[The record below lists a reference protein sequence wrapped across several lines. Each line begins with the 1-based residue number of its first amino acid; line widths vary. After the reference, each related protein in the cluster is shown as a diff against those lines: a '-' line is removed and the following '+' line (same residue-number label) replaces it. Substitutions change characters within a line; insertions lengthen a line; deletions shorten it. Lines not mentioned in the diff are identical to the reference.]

1 MKLKTLIMFFLL
13 ATTLVATPVFSASQ
27 TYNVEINEAYVFRNI
42 LTDESISNNN
52 EGDLFI
58 LVRYNLPASSTDLA
72 SVDEWCAEIRDNTG
86 CTSTG
91 SIYVD
96 PIFPNTINEGVAFA
110 TVYKDGIATS
120 ITQQEP
126 LKRIGH
132 GLSGIYVDAGHNITF
147 GNASTEVCIE
157 SSTTRPD
164 GTTLV
169 TPKTQDCLYPTWV
182 GGVGSQSDQR
192 NRLANLLSGLGSP
205 IKNLESA
212 LYMPQFALLSPLGKI
227 TPLGSAYSSEALS
240 FMSSIIPSAFQIG
253 AEAVL
258 NSSIVTPTNPDSAF
272 QQELDTASL
281 DLRNNLDKVGG
292 AYFGMSGGAFA
303 TIFMAII
310 GMFLAGAL
318 YSATNNGYMSLVGFT
333 LPMTIGLYFRAPTI
347 SAMFGLIVI
356 MGAFAIWYMIRKVP
370 Q

>member
-1 MKLKTLIMFFLL
+1 MKLKTLIIFFLL

-42 LTDESISNNN
+42 LTDELISNNN

-72 SVDEWCAEIRDNTG
+72 SVDEWCAQVRDNTG

-157 SSTTRPD
+157 SSTAIA
-164 GTTLV
+164 
-169 TPKTQDCLYPTWV
+169 TPRTQNCLFPTWV
-182 GGVGSQSDQR
+182 GGVGSQSDQKD
-192 NRLANLLSGLGSP
+192 RLTNLLSGLGSP

-227 TPLGSAYSSEALS
+227 TPLGSAYTSEALS
-240 FMSSIIPSAFQIG
+240 FMSSIIPGAFQIG

-258 NSSIVTPTNPDSAF
+258 NSSIVVNPTPDSAF
-272 QQELDTASL
+272 QQELDIASKNL
-281 DLRNNLDKVGG
+281 TDNLDKVGG
-292 AYFGMSGGAFA
+292 AYLGMSGSAFA
-303 TIFMAII
+303 TIFMSII
-310 GMFLAGAL
+310 GIFLAGAL